1 MKSNKLLAGLV
12 HFYTGLSGIL
22 AFFTLTAVVRGDYP
36 RAFLW
41 LLVTFVVDGT
51 DGTLARRFRI
61 REVLPE
67 LDGGTLDLV
76 VDFLTYA
83 LAPLFLIWA
92 AGLLP
97 SPPWLWATLILV
109 ASLLDFAKVHPYKD
123 EGVFT
128 GLPAMWNLYAFYVFY
143 YRPAPWVQA
152 AAILALVAV
161 TVLPVPFIHIS
172 RFPRFRTAHRLLL
185 AAWLTLYGVVTQGW
199 STQPRLWLA
208 LSWIYPVFYFGAS
221 ALFARFPRGGTPAAP
236 AADEMLAG

>member
-1 MKSNKLLAGLV
+1 MKSAKLLACLV
-12 HFYTGLSGIL
+12 HLYTGLSGIL

-51 DGTLARRFRI
+51 DGALARRLRI

-67 LDGGTLDLV
+67 LDGGALDLV

-83 LAPLFLIWA
+83 LAPLFLLWA

-109 ASLLDFAKVHPYKD
+109 ASLLDFAKVHPCKD

-128 GLPAMWNLYAFYVFY
+128 GLPAMWNLYAFYVFH
-143 YRPAPWVQA
+143 YRPPAAVQA
-152 AAILALVAV
+152 AAIVALVAL
-161 TVLPVPFIHIS
+161 TALPLPFIHIS
-172 RFPRFRTAHRLLL
+172 RFPRLRTAHRLLL
-185 AAWLTLYGVVTQGW
+185 GAWLVLFAVVTQGW
-199 STQPRLWLA
+199 SSQPRLWLA
-208 LSWIYPVFYFGAS
+208 LSWIYPAFYFGAS
-221 ALFARFPRGGTPAAP
+221 ALFARFPRGTATPAP
-236 AADEMLAG
+236 PTDEMLAG